1 MNSGYIV
8 MCNNRTELE
17 DLIYSVLN
25 SKRVINV
32 MQELIRINQIE
43 KEEANAF
50 GTNMD
55 AKLEEVDNNE

>member
-32 MQELIRINQIE
+32 MQELIRINQIA
-43 KEEANAF
+43 KEEAKRSVKKN
-50 GTNMD
+50 G
-55 AKLEEVDNNE
+55 